1 MKIRTRLILLAAG
14 AILIPILVMGIAG
27 YLSYRYTE
35 EKRLITPHM
44 TDQIAAGFERALA
57 GGLREVP
64 PLPEGMDALVF
75 DPEGVL
81 VYSSTTDDPSGGRQG
96 VVAAA
101 GSALRPLLLAPP
113 SRAEERQQ
121 GRRFIMSIP
130 LWVNGEPRGTLVLG
144 FPPRP
149 PREGKGHPR
158 RTPLYLRI
166 MERGVYGFGAFVVF
180 ASVMVFFIIR
190 SINRSTGGLERATR
204 KVAEGDLDFELH
216 ARGNDELAALT
227 RSFES
232 MRRELRETRDQ
243 RARFLMGVSHDLKTP
258 LTSIEGY
265 VEAVRDGLADTPEK
279 LHRYLGIIQDKTE
292 LLRERILHLIDYVK
306 METGEWKLR
315 NEEILLG
322 DFLGDLARTFQD
334 EFTLVGRDFSADIR
348 LPPGLKVKGDRDLLA
363 RAFENLATNAIRHT
377 GEHDAVSLTARAGD
391 GRVTVTFS
399 DTGPGI
405 PSEHIEHLFEPF
417 YRASASRREQGTGL
431 GLSVV
436 KSIFASHGWEIEVSS
451 APGEG
456 TIFRIQVTGTYR

>member
-35 EKRLITPHM
+35 EKKPITPHM
-44 TDQIAAGFERALA
+44 TDQLAAGFEQALA
-57 GGLREVP
+57 GGLREIP

-75 DPEGVL
+75 DREGAL
-81 VYSSTTDDPSGGRQG
+81 LYSSKTHDPSGNTP
-96 VVAAA
+96 A
-101 GSALRPLLLAPP
+101 GADSALRPLLLAP
-113 SRAEERQQ
+113 SARRDAADR

-130 LWVNGEPRGTLVLG
+130 LWVDGEPRGTLILG
-144 FPPRP
+144 FPLRP
-149 PREGKGHPR
+149 SREEKGPPR

-166 MERGVYGFGAFVVF
+166 MERGVYGFGAFVAF

-190 SINRSTGGLERATR
+190 SINRSAGGLERATR
-204 KVAEGDLDFELH
+204 RVAEGDLDFELD

-232 MRRELRETRDQ
+232 MRRELKETRAQ

-265 VEAVRDGLADTPEK
+265 VEAVRDGLADTPDK
-279 LHRYLGIIQDKTE
+279 LHKYLGIIQDKAE
-292 LLRERILHLIDYVK
+292 VLRERILHLIDYVK

-315 NEEILLG
+315 NEEIVLG
-322 DFLGDLARTFQD
+322 DFLGELARSFQD
-334 EFTLVGRDFSADIR
+334 EFTLLGRDFSADIR
-348 LPPGLKVKGDRDLLA
+348 LPPGLRVKGDPALLA
-363 RAFENLATNAIRHT
+363 RAFENLVTNAIRHT
-377 GEHDAVSLTARAGD
+377 GEHDAVSLSARARD
-391 GRVTVTFS
+391 GRVTVTFA

-405 PSEHIEHLFEPF
+405 PPEHIEHLFEPF
-417 YRASASRREQGTGL
+417 YRATASRREQGTGL

-436 KSIFASHGWEIEVSS
+436 KSIFSSHGWVIEAFS

-456 TIFRIQVTGTYR
+456 TTFRIQVGGAYR